1 MNLKARPVSDPIP
14 NGAVQ
19 VPKPAE
25 TDPDPVWG
33 LPAGLPIR
41 RLNDENLVI
50 FRRAVGINSTLAGS
64 TDPESLEEGRKKAV
78 GIYAAA
84 LRAQRRKKL
93 MYRLIGFLI
102 YVCHFAQII
111 IGASLTALGPSAGD
125 HVIAITLLGAINTV
139 VAGVLALIKGQGLP
153 DRLYHDQAEYRKLQD
168 WIEQT
173 EALLAVGVIGRNR
186 KEVGLLVQVAF
197 KKYNAAKE
205 CEESNTPENYYVR
218 QPDGDSP
225 DRDSRSP
232 SQAGHRR
239 RSSSDDD

>member
-1 MNLKARPVSDPIP
+1 MPPPPAAESEPRDQEVSFAKDTDMIQVSPGAPNNMNMKARPVSVSDPIP

-19 VPKPAE
+19 VPKLAE

-111 IGASLTALGPSAGD
+111 IGASLTAL
-125 HVIAITLLGAINTV
+125 
-139 VAGVLALIKGQGLP
+139 
-153 DRLYHDQAEYRKLQD
+153 
-168 WIEQT
+168 
-173 EALLAVGVIGRNR
+173 
-186 KEVGLLVQVAF
+186 
-197 KKYNAAKE
+197 
-205 CEESNTPENYYVR
+205 
-218 QPDGDSP
+218 
-225 DRDSRSP
+225 
-232 SQAGHRR
+232 
-239 RSSSDDD
+239 